1 MGGLGVPDIKDL
13 NLCLLGSWVKIY
25 FRDKGKLWKKIVDPK
40 YCRRGNIFALIGV
53 LPHPFGKG

>member
-25 FRDKGKLWKKIVDPK
+25 FRDKGKL
-40 YCRRGNIFALIGV
+40 
-53 LPHPFGKG
+53 